1 MDSIALAVPPFDALT
16 RDGGRWQRFK
26 KVTSMRVLIAEH
38 DHPLYTRLLQAAA
51 PELEVLT
58 SGDSAQLSRLAADC
72 PVWLGQP
79 DLLATLMRQGHQPQW
94 LQSTWAG
101 ITPLLASG
109 LQRNY
114 RLTRAVGIF
123 GQVMAEY
130 VLTYILGHEREV
142 MARLVSQVERKWDNR
157 MGQSLV
163 GRKVL
168 IVGAGDIGQTVAQ
181 FLQPFGVELYAI
193 ARTAR
198 EQALFK
204 EVGTL
209 EDLPRLVGAVDY
221 VVNLL
226 PNTPD
231 THDLYD
237 AELFAQFNPTG
248 VFINAGRGVAVVD
261 ADLVEALRVGHI
273 AAAVIDVCRQEPLP
287 AKHPFW
293 TAWGL
298 LLTGHSSAPTSPSL
312 MVQLFVDNLRAF
324 QAGQP
329 MRGEVD
335 FARGY

>member
-1 MDSIALAVPPFDALT
+1 
-16 RDGGRWQRFK
+16 
-26 KVTSMRVLIAEH
+26 MRVLIAEH
-38 DHPLYTRLLQAAA
+38 DYPLYAQLLQQAA
-51 PELEVLT
+51 PDLEVQT
-58 SGDSAQLSRLAADC
+58 SGDSAQLAQMAADC

-79 DLLATLMRQGHQPQW
+79 DLMATLLRQGHKPQW

-101 ITPLLASG
+101 ITPLLADG
-109 LQRNY
+109 LKRDY
-114 RLTRAVGIF
+114 RLSRAVGNF

-130 VLTYILGHEREV
+130 VLTYMLGHEREV
-142 MARLVSQVERKWDNR
+142 IARLLSQVERKWDNR
-157 MGQSLV
+157 TGQSLV

-181 FLQPFGVELYAI
+181 FLAPFGVELYAI
-193 ARTAR
+193 ASAVR
-198 EQALFK
+198 EQAPFK
-204 EVGTL
+204 EVATL
-209 EDLPRLVGAVDY
+209 SDLPRLVGQMDY

-226 PNTPD
+226 PNTPQ

-237 AELFAQFNPTG
+237 AELFALFNPEG

-261 ADLVEALRVGHI
+261 ADLVEALRVGHLAGAI
-273 AAAVIDVCRQEPLP
+273 IDVCRQEPLP

-324 QAGQP
+324 QAGEAL
-329 MRGEVD
+329 RGEVD

>member
-1 MDSIALAVPPFDALT
+1 
-16 RDGGRWQRFK
+16 
-26 KVTSMRVLIAEH
+26 MRVLIAEH
-38 DHPLYTRLLQAAA
+38 DYPLYAQLLQQAA
-51 PELEVLT
+51 PDLEVQT
-58 SGDSAQLSRLAADC
+58 SGDSAQLAKMAADC

-79 DLLATLMRQGHQPQW
+79 DLMATLLRQGHKPQW

-101 ITPLLASG
+101 ITPLLADG
-109 LQRNY
+109 LKRDY
-114 RLTRAVGIF
+114 RLSRAVGIF

-130 VLTYILGHEREV
+130 VLTYMLGHEREV
-142 MARLVSQVERKWDNR
+142 IARLLSQVERKWDNR
-157 MGQSLV
+157 TGQSLV

-181 FLQPFGVELYAI
+181 FLAPFGVELYAI
-193 ARTAR
+193 ASAAR
-198 EQALFK
+198 EQAPFK
-204 EVGTL
+204 EVATL
-209 EDLPRLVGAVDY
+209 SDLPRLVGQMDY

-226 PNTPD
+226 PNTPQ

-237 AELFAQFNPTG
+237 AELFALFNPEG

-261 ADLVEALRVGHI
+261 ADLVEALRVGHLAGAI
-273 AAAVIDVCRQEPLP
+273 IDVCRQEPLP

-324 QAGQP
+324 QAGEAL
-329 MRGEVD
+329 RGEVD